1 MPGEG
6 IAKRKGVVVRVVVV
20 FDPKKSCL
28 YTTNGAFLGKKQ
40 ETTALGARK
49 HQVYPILFSDT
60 TGQNLIDTSLGTVP
74 YPRFQPAL

>member
-20 FDPKKSCL
+20 FDQKKICL

-40 ETTALGARK
+40 ETTALG
-49 HQVYPILFSDT
+49 T
-60 TGQNLIDTSLGTVP
+60 TKSIQFCFQIPLAKIGTSLGTVP
-74 YPRFQPAL
+74 YPRSQPAL